1 MNPLTLRFSFRPLLR
16 IAVSL
21 LALALP
27 GQTPR
32 PVSQAEFDRWMTELS
47 NWGRWGKDDELGAV
61 NLITPAK
68 RRAAAQLVRE
78 GVPVSLFHDAETQT
92 AADNP
97 RPFGHEMLVHGATP
111 NASSHSDAFSIAH
124 HGLAHTHLDALCHY
138 FYKDRMYNGFS
149 RSVVTAKGAG
159 KLSIERMKSGIFTRG
174 ILVDIPRLKGVPY
187 LEPGTPIYPE
197 DLDDW
202 EKFARIKVQ
211 PGDVV
216 LIRTG
221 RWARRAAKG
230 PWPAS
235 DHLAG
240 LHASCVRWLKARDI
254 SVLGSDAASEVRPT
268 GVEGMRGPVHT
279 LILVAMGVPILDN
292 CDLEQLSQATQQ
304 RKRWEFL
311 LTTAPLSVPGATGS
325 ALNPIAVF

>member
-1 MNPLTLRFSFRPLLR
+1 MLRVPFRSLLR
-16 IAVSL
+16 IAVFL
-21 LALALP
+21 VALTLP
-27 GQTPR
+27 GETPR
-32 PVSQAEFDRWMTELS
+32 PVSKAEFDRWMTELS
-47 NWGRWGKDDELGAV
+47 NWGRWGKEDELGAL

-78 GVPVSLFHDAETQT
+78 GAPVSLFHDAETQT

-97 RPFGHEMLVHGATP
+97 RPFKHEMLVHGSTP
-111 NASSHSDAFSIAH
+111 DVSSHSDEFSVAH
-124 HGLAHTHLDALCHY
+124 HGLAHTHIDALCHY
-138 FYKDRMYNGFS
+138 FYGDRMYNGVP
-149 RSVVTAKGAG
+149 RRVVTAKGAG

-174 ILVDIPRLKGVPY
+174 ILVDIPRLKGLPY

-197 DLDDW
+197 DLDAW

-211 PGDVV
+211 AGDVV

-240 LHASCVRWLKARDI
+240 LHASCARWLKSRDI
-254 SVLGSDAASEVRPT
+254 SVLGSDSAGEVRPT
-268 GVEGMRGPVHT
+268 GVEGMRGPIHT

>member
-1 MNPLTLRFSFRPLLR
+1 MNSLTLRVPFRSLR
-16 IAVSL
+16 IAVPL

-32 PVSQAEFDRWMTELS
+32 PVSEAEFDRWMTELS
-47 NWGRWGKDDELGAV
+47 NWGRWGKGDELGAL

-78 GVPVSLFHDAETQT
+78 GAPVSLFHDAETQP

-97 RPFGHEMLVHGATP
+97 RPFGHEMLAHGATP
-111 NASSHSDAFSIAH
+111 NVTSHSDAFSIAH

-138 FYKDRMYNGFS
+138 FYKDRMYNGIP

-197 DLDDW
+197 DLDAW
-202 EKFARIKVQ
+202 ERFAQIKVQ
-211 PGDVV
+211 AGDVL

-240 LHASCVRWLKARDI
+240 LHASSVRWLKSRDI
-254 SVLGSDAASEVRPT
+254 SVLGSDSAGEVRPT

-279 LILVAMGVPILDN
+279 LVLVAMGVPILDN

>member
-1 MNPLTLRFSFRPLLR
+1 
-16 IAVSL
+16 
-21 LALALP
+21 
-27 GQTPR
+27 
-32 PVSQAEFDRWMTELS
+32 MTELS
-47 NWGRWGKDDELGAV
+47 NWGRWGKDDELGAL

-68 RRAAAQLVRE
+68 RKTAAQLVHE
-78 GVPVSLFHDAETQT
+78 GVPVSLYHDAETQA

-97 RPFGHEMLVHGATP
+97 RPFGHEMLVHAGTP
-111 NASSHSDAFSIAH
+111 NASSHSDAFTIAH

-138 FYKDRMYNGFS
+138 FYKDRMYNGMP
-149 RSVVTAKGAG
+149 RSVVTASGSG
-159 KLSIERMKSGIFTRG
+159 KLSVQRMKNGIFTRG
-174 ILVDIPRLKGVPY
+174 VLVDIPRLKGVPY

-197 DLDDW
+197 DLDAW
-202 EKFARIKVQ
+202 EKFARVKIQ
-211 PGDVV
+211 PGDAV

-230 PWPAS
+230 PWAAS

-254 SVLGSDAASEVRPT
+254 AVLGSDSASEVRPT
-268 GVEGMRGPVHT
+268 GVEGIRGPVHT

-292 CDLEQLSQATQQ
+292 CDLEQLGEATQQ

-311 LTTAPLSVPGATGS
+311 LTTAPMSVAGATGS

>member
-1 MNPLTLRFSFRPLLR
+1 
-16 IAVSL
+16 V
-21 LALALP
+21 
-27 GQTPR
+27 Q
-32 PVSQAEFDRWMTELS
+32 
-47 NWGRWGKDDELGAV
+47 
-61 NLITPAK
+61 
-68 RRAAAQLVRE
+68 E
-78 GVPVSLFHDAETQT
+78 GVPVSLFHNAEKET

-97 RPFGHEMLVHGATP
+97 RPFGHEMLVHAGSP

-138 FYKDRMYNGFS
+138 FYNDRMYNGIP

-159 KLSIERMKSGIFTRG
+159 KLSVDRIKNGIFTRG
-174 ILVDIPRLKGVPY
+174 VLVDIPRLKNVPY

-197 DLDDW
+197 DLDKW
-202 EKFARIKVQ
+202 EKFAGLKVQ
-211 PGDVV
+211 PGDVL

-240 LHASCVRWLKARDI
+240 LHASCVPWLKARDI
-254 SVLGSDAASEVRPT
+254 SVLGSDSASEVRPT
-268 GVEGMRGPVHT
+268 GVEGIRGPVHT
-279 LILVAMGVPILDN
+279 LVLVAMGVPILDN
-292 CDLEQLSQATQQ
+292 CDLEELSEAAQQ

-311 LTTAPLSVPGATGS
+311 LTTAPLSVSGATGS

>member
-1 MNPLTLRFSFRPLLR
+1 
-16 IAVSL
+16 
-21 LALALP
+21 
-27 GQTPR
+27 
-32 PVSQAEFDRWMTELS
+32 MTELS
-47 NWGRWGKDDELGAV
+47 NWGRWGKDDELGAI
-61 NLITPAK
+61 NLITPTK
-68 RRAAAQLVRE
+68 RKAAAQLVRE
-78 GVPVSLFHDAETQT
+78 GIPVSLYHDAETQT
-92 AADNP
+92 AVDNP
-97 RPFGHEMLVHGATP
+97 RPFGHEMLVHAGTPDAT
-111 NASSHSDAFSIAH
+111 SHSDSFSIAH

-138 FYKDRMYNGFS
+138 FYKDRMYNGVP
-149 RSVVTAKGAG
+149 RSVVTASGSQ
-159 KLSIERMKSGIFTRG
+159 KLSVARMKSGIFTRG
-174 ILVDIPRLKGVPY
+174 VLVDIPRMKGVPY

-197 DLDDW
+197 DLDAW
-202 EKFARIKVQ
+202 EKFARVKIQ
-211 PGDVV
+211 PGDAV

-235 DHLAG
+235 EHLAG

-254 SVLGSDAASEVRPT
+254 AVLGSDSASEVRPT

-292 CDLEQLSQATQQ
+292 CDLEQLGEATQQ

-311 LTTAPLSVPGATGS
+311 LTTAPMSVAGATGS